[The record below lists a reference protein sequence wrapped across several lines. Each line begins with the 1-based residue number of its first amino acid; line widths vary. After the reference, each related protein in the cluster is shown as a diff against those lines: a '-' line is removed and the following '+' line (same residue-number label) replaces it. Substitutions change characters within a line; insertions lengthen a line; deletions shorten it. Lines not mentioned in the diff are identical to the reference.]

1 MTPKVI
7 KKTLRFLENLLFIRV
22 QEPTFDI
29 PRVRSLNDVTLESQ
43 PYEGEEDLK
52 YGSLRFPKKVPVYPL
67 FEPGSSVVRMSSPQP
82 QPAPGVEPSAP
93 PPLSILPTL
102 PTLLHMDEL
111 ENLIFKTQTLC
122 QEMERNSA
130 EIDDLEKR
138 SSGLE
143 TLETLETLV

>member
-22 QEPTFDI
+22 QEPTFDVS
-29 PRVRSLNDVTLESQ
+29 RVRSLNDITLESQ
-43 PYEGEEDLK
+43 PYEGDFKEDLK
-52 YGSLRFPKKVPVYPL
+52 YGSLRFPKKGPVYPL
-67 FEPGSSVVRMSSPQP
+67 FESDSSVARMSSPQP
-82 QPAPGVEPSAP
+82 QSAQGVEPSAP
-93 PPLSILPTL
+93 PPLPTLPTL
-102 PTLLHMDEL
+102 PTLLHVDEL

-130 EIDDLEKR
+130 EIDDLEER

-143 TLETLETLV
+143 TLETLV

>member
-22 QEPTFDI
+22 QEPTFDVS
-29 PRVRSLNDVTLESQ
+29 RVRSLNDITLESQ
-43 PYEGEEDLK
+43 SYEDDFKEDLK

-67 FEPGSSVVRMSSPQP
+67 FESGSSVVRMSSPHP
-82 QPAPGVEPSAP
+82 QSAPNVEPSAA
-93 PPLSILPTL
+93 PPLLTLPTL
-102 PTLLHMDEL
+102 PTLLHMNEL
-111 ENLIFKTQTLC
+111 EDLISKTQTLC

-143 TLETLETLV
+143 TLV